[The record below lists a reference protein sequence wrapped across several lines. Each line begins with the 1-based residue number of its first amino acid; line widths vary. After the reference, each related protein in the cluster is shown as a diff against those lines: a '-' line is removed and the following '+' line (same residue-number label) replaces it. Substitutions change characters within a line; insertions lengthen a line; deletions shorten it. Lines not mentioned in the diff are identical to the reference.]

1 MAKKVTGYL
10 KLQVPAGAA
19 NPSPPIGPALG
30 QRGLNIMEF
39 CKAFNAQTQKEEK
52 NTPIPV
58 IITIYA
64 DRSFTFEMKT
74 PPMSYFLKQ
83 AAKIQSGSKAPGR
96 DKAGKVTKAQVRDI
110 AQLKLKDLNA
120 YDVEAAMKMVEG
132 TARSLG
138 IEVAS

>member
-52 NTPIPV
+52 NTPIPAV
-58 IITIYA
+58 ITIYA
-64 DRSFTFEMKT
+64 DRAFTFERQT
-74 PPMSYFLKQ
+74 PPMAFFVRQ
-83 AAKIQSGSKAPGR
+83 AAKSQSFSQPPGHDNTGAATKGPAHERAPQQMYNIQC
-96 DKAGKVTKAQVRDI
+96 
-110 AQLKLKDLNA
+110 
-120 YDVEAAMKMVEG
+120 
-132 TARSLG
+132 
-138 IEVAS
+138 